1 MEDAKVASLYIIQNE
16 HTKTNLLARGKRDVK
31 SLFG

>member
-16 HTKTNLLARGKRDVK
+16 HTKTNLLARGEKRRK
-31 SLFG
+31 